1 MVDLGNR
8 YYVSKLIQLLVAR
21 ELADRLTRSSK
32 PGEITVSVVNP
43 GFVKT
48 SIMRNAGMVFKVLF
62 PPWRAIVARSTEKGS
77 RTLLHGAAGGK
88 ETHGQYLD
96 SCTVAP

>member
-1 MVDLGNR
+1 M
-8 YYVSKLIQLLVAR
+8 QLLVVQ
-21 ELADRLTRSSK
+21 ELAAQITESSK
-32 PGEITVSVVNP
+32 PGDITVSVVNP

-48 SIMRNAGMVFKVLF
+48 SIMRNAGTVFKIFF
-62 PPWRAIVARSTEKGS
+62 PPWRALIARSTEKGS

-96 SCTVAP
+96 ACAVAT